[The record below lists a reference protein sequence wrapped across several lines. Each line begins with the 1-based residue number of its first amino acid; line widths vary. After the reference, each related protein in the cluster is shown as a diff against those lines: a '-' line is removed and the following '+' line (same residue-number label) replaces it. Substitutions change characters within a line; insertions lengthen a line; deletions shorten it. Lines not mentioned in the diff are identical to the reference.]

1 MGHGITTPLRGVE
14 AASNRDGLAAYHF
27 TASGIEPDWMA
38 GTYRGTAYPSFTNLL
53 SPGGWSTDSVSVENP
68 TGAAGKTVDVSDW
81 ELRRIGESSCTI
93 VTHNAN
99 ESPPDFVR
107 PDYLINL
114 TGLVPAGT
122 NLVKATISF
131 PLNQMD
137 PDGKYVYNS
146 RWRLLLSAWK
156 DYNGDGTYWTGANG
170 KGVGTAGAL
179 NEAAGT

>member
-1 MGHGITTPLRGVE
+1 MGHGLTNALRGVE

-53 SPGGWSTDSVSVENP
+53 SPGGSSTDSFSVENHN
-68 TGAAGKTVDVSDW
+68 GAAGKTVDVSDW
-81 ELRRIGESSCTI
+81 ELRRIGESSWTI

-122 NLVKATISF
+122 NLDRKSTRLNSSHVKI
-131 PLNQMD
+131 
-137 PDGKYVYNS
+137 
-146 RWRLLLSAWK
+146 
-156 DYNGDGTYWTGANG
+156 
-170 KGVGTAGAL
+170 
-179 NEAAGT
+179 